1 MVAGIFAED
10 KDYLEFYFP
19 RKRKLP
25 YLGAA
30 HGQLGIIYMMLKA
43 MTVIPSLYTDSD
55 YVGIL

>member
-19 RKRKLP
+19 RKRKSP

-30 HGQLGIIYMMLKA
+30 HG
-43 MTVIPSLYTDSD
+43 
-55 YVGIL
+55 